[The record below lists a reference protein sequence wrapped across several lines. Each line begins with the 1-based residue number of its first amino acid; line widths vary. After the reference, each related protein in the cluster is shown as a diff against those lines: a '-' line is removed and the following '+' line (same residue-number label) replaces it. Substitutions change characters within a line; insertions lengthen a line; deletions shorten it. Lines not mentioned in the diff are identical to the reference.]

1 MISIPIGETFEAIID
16 WLKDTFAVVFTAISA
31 VLNFAIEALENVLL
45 LRHDMIYPSIA
56 LALLAAFLGW
66 FFGKRTSKQA
76 GIIAAVAA
84 FAVLSVAEIWRY
96 TQLESSINSAKAT
109 EMVATFDSLSSALQE
124 VAEEEYQF
132 GLAALQSVRQA
143 GALGEE
149 AADRID
155 GIERE
160 LDRMRPNRFDDA
172 EDEFMEL
179 LEDVPEED
187 DLSFNRDQMAILREA
202 SAYYSAFSLLE
213 SMERVVDDLEDIGEE
228 NPQLARG
235 FINVRAYDRLQRR
248 LDATATL
255 DLAWAN
261 SPAFTE
267 AHGQVKALVKSF
279 NPDRLRWYTWAV
291 LIILLTMLAQIVA
304 GRGLAIFTLIGF
316 LLIVSMGF
324 WEPTMESLAL
334 VLSATL
340 FALIIGI
347 PVGIS
352 AARNDVVDKITRPI
366 LDFMQTMPAF
376 VYLIPAVLF
385 FGLGKVPGAM
395 ATLIFAMP
403 PAVRLTSLGIRQVP
417 SEVVEA
423 CLAFG
428 ATPKQLLYKA
438 QLPIAR
444 PTILAGL
451 NQTIM
456 LALSMVVIGGMIGA
470 GGLGQEVLSGI
481 TQLKIGLGFESGI
494 SVVILAI
501 YLDRIT
507 QTFGGGS
514 K

>member
-1 MISIPIGETFEAIID
+1 MI
-16 WLKDTFAVVFTAISA
+16 
-31 VLNFAIEALENVLL
+31 VLFVLL
-45 LRHDMIYPSIA
+45 
-56 LALLAAFLGW
+56 
-66 FFGKRTSKQA
+66 
-76 GIIAAVAA
+76 
-84 FAVLSVAEIWRY
+84 
-96 TQLESSINSAKAT
+96 
-109 EMVATFDSLSSALQE
+109 
-124 VAEEEYQF
+124 
-132 GLAALQSVRQA
+132 
-143 GALGEE
+143 
-149 AADRID
+149 
-155 GIERE
+155 
-160 LDRMRPNRFDDA
+160 
-172 EDEFMEL
+172 
-179 LEDVPEED
+179 
-187 DLSFNRDQMAILREA
+187 
-202 SAYYSAFSLLE
+202 
-213 SMERVVDDLEDIGEE
+213 
-228 NPQLARG
+228 
-235 FINVRAYDRLQRR
+235 
-248 LDATATL
+248 
-255 DLAWAN
+255 AN
-261 SPAFTE
+261 A
-267 AHGQVKALVKSF
+267 
-279 NPDRLRWYTWAV
+279 
-291 LIILLTMLAQIVA
+291 VA
-304 GRGLAIFTLIGF
+304 GRGLAIFTGIGF

-324 WEPTMESLAL
+324 WVATMESLAL

-352 AARNDVVDKITRPI
+352 AARSNVVDKITRPI

-417 SEVVEA
+417 TEVVEA

-501 YLDRIT
+501 FLDRVT
-507 QTFGGGS
+507 QSMGGT